1 MIILNNSQTKKLEDY
16 AVKNGSFEHA
26 RLMENAGAAVC
37 RFINDLIG
45 SANKSIA
52 VVCGI
57 GNNGG
62 DGFVVAKRLL
72 EGGAKVRVLLALGAP
87 TTDDARKFLGECE
100 SAGIRTLSFTAE
112 EEKPEFAK
120 TIENSDIIVDAIFGV
135 GFHGVVSGELSEVI
149 GMINASHGLVVSVD
163 VPSGVDSDSG
173 EVSGACV
180 RADHTVT
187 FSTRK
192 PGHVIYPAVDYCGE
206 VHVAAIGIDDHV
218 IREQEHHIST
228 IDYDDVCRC
237 FPKRERNTHKGVFG
251 KLLCICGSLGMAGS
265 ATFAGKAAVMSG
277 VGMVEM
283 AVPAEIYPIVAGN
296 LVDPVY
302 VLLNSAK
309 SGTVSA
315 GSIPLL
321 LEKLKDVT
329 AVMIGCGMGR
339 GKDVTEVVEA
349 VIRHSDVPIV
359 IDADGL
365 NAIKDDLG
373 VLGEAKAPIVMT
385 PHPGEMARL
394 VGKTNT
400 EVQSQRLEVASSF
413 AMTFGVYMV
422 LKGANTVCATPDGR
436 IMINLTGN
444 PGMSKSGSGD
454 VLAGLLGSL
463 LAQGM
468 GPEEAAASAVHIHG
482 LAGDRAA
489 ESYSQHSMTAND
501 IIIEFSEIFSDIER
515 ASRE

>member
-1 MIILNNSQTKKLEDY
+1 MIILNNAQTKKLEDY
-16 AVKNGSFEHA
+16 AVSSGGFDHT
-26 RLMENAGAAVC
+26 RLMENAGASVC
-37 RFINDLIG
+37 RMINETVSIV
-45 SANKSIA
+45 NKSVA

-72 EGGAKVRVLLALGAP
+72 EGGAKVRVLLAIGTP
-87 TTDDARKFLGECE
+87 TTEDAKKFLGESE
-100 SAGIRTLSFTAE
+100 AAGIKTLSYAE
-112 EEKPEFAK
+112 EGDRQEFAK
-120 TIENSDIIVDAIFGV
+120 TLENSGIIVDAIFGV
-135 GFHGVVSGELSEVI
+135 GFHGTVSEELSHVI
-149 GMINASHGLVVSVD
+149 EMINSSRGIVVAVD

-206 VHVAAIGIDDHV
+206 VHIASIGIDEHI

-228 IDYDDVCRC
+228 IDYENVRRC
-237 FPKRERNTHKGVFG
+237 FPRRSNNTHKGTFG
-251 KLLCICGSLGMAGS
+251 KLLCICGSIGMAGS
-265 ATFAGKAAVMSG
+265 ATFAGKAAVQSG

-302 VLLNSAK
+302 HLLKTNQN
-309 SGTVSA
+309 GTVSA
-315 GSIPLL
+315 ESIPMILD
-321 LEKLKDVT
+321 KMKGAT
-329 AVMIGCGMGR
+329 AVMIGCGMGK

-349 VIRHSDVPIV
+349 VIRNSDVPII

-373 VLGEAKAPIVMT
+373 VLREAKAPIVMT

-394 VGKTNT
+394 VGKTNI

-422 LKGANTVCATPDGR
+422 LKGANTVCATPDGC
-436 IMINLTGN
+436 IAINLTGN

-468 GPEEAAASAVHIHG
+468 KPEEAAACAVHIHG
-482 LAGDRAA
+482 MAGDNAA
-489 ESYSQHSMTAND
+489 LKFSQHSMSAND
-501 IIIEFSEIFSDIER
+501 IILEFSYIFSDIEKK
-515 ASRE
+515 

>member
-1 MIILNNSQTKKLEDY
+1 MIILNNAQTKKLEDF
-16 AVKNGSFEHA
+16 AVVNGGFEHT
-26 RLMENAGAAVC
+26 RLMENAGASVC
-37 RFINDLIG
+37 RFINEAIG
-45 SANKSIA
+45 AANKSVA

-72 EGGAKVRVLLALGAP
+72 ESGSKVRVLLALGTP
-87 TTDDARKFLGECE
+87 TTDDARKFLKE
-100 SAGIRTLSFTAE
+100 SEAAGIRTLSYAE
-112 EEKPEFAK
+112 DSDRIEFAK

-135 GFHGVVSGELSEVI
+135 GFHGKVSDELSEII
-149 GMINASHGLVVSVD
+149 GMINASHGIVVSVD

-180 RADHTVT
+180 QADHTIT

-206 VHVAAIGIDDHV
+206 VHIASIGIDDHV
-218 IREQEHHIST
+218 IQEQEHHIST
-228 IDYDDVCRC
+228 IAYEDVRRC
-237 FPKRERNTHKGVFG
+237 FPKRSSNTHKGTFG
-251 KLLCICGSLGMAGS
+251 KLMCICGSIGMAGS
-265 ATFAGKAAVMSG
+265 ATFGGKAAVMSG

-283 AVPAEIYPIVAGN
+283 AIPAEIYPIVAAN

-302 VLLNSAK
+302 HLLK
-309 SGTVSA
+309 SNEHGTVS
-315 GSIPLL
+315 SECIPLI
-321 LEKLKDVT
+321 LKKMKSAT
-329 AVMIGCGMGR
+329 AIMIGCGMGK
-339 GKDVTEVVEA
+339 GKDVTDVVEA
-349 VIRHSDVPIV
+349 VIRNSEVPIV

-394 VGKTNT
+394 VGKTNI

-468 GPEEAAASAVHIHG
+468 KPEEAAACAVHIHG
-482 LAGDRAA
+482 MAGDCVADR
-489 ESYSQHSMTAND
+489 YSQHSMTAND
-501 IIIEFSEIFSDIER
+501 IIMEFSDIFSDIE
-515 ASRE
+515 AK

>member
-1 MIILNNSQTKKLEDY
+1 MIILNNAQTKKLEDF
-16 AVKNGSFEHA
+16 AVASGGFDHT
-26 RLMENAGAAVC
+26 RLMENAGASVC
-37 RFINDLIG
+37 RIINEIIG
-45 SANKSIA
+45 SVNKSVA

-72 EGGAKVRVLLALGAP
+72 EGGAKVRVLLAIGTP
-87 TTDDARKFLGECE
+87 TTEDAKKFLGESE
-100 SAGIRTLSFTAE
+100 AAGIKTLSYAE
-112 EEKPEFAK
+112 EGDRQEFNK
-120 TIENSDIIVDAIFGV
+120 TIDNSDIIVDAIFGV
-135 GFHGVVSGELSEVI
+135 GFHGKVSDELSEVI
-149 GMINASHGLVVSVD
+149 EMINSSRGTVVSVD

-180 RADHTVT
+180 QADHTVT

-206 VHVAAIGIDDHV
+206 VHVASIGIPEHV
-218 IREQEHHIST
+218 IQEQEHHIST
-228 IDYDDVCRC
+228 IDYEDVRRC
-237 FPKRERNTHKGVFG
+237 FPRRSNNTHKGTFG
-251 KLLCICGSLGMAGS
+251 KLLCICGSMGMAGS
-265 ATFAGKAAVMSG
+265 ATFAGKAAVLSG

-283 AVPAEIYPIVAGN
+283 AVPAEIYPIVAAN

-302 VLLNSAK
+302 HLLK
-309 SGTVSA
+309 SNEQGTVSA
-315 GSIPLL
+315 DCIPLI
-321 LEKLKDVT
+321 LEKLKSAS
-329 AVMIGCGMGR
+329 AVMIGCGMGK
-339 GKDVTEVVEA
+339 GKDVTEVVET
-349 VIRHSDVPIV
+349 VIRNSDAPII

-373 VLGEAKAPIVMT
+373 VLRDAKAPIVMT

-394 VGKTNT
+394 VGKTNV

-436 IMINLTGN
+436 IAINLTGN

-468 GPEEAAASAVHIHG
+468 SPEQAATCAVHIHG
-482 LAGDRAA
+482 MAGDIAA
-489 ESYSQHSMTAND
+489 EKYSQHSMAAND
-501 IIIEFSEIFSDIER
+501 IIIEFCDIFNDIENN
-515 ASRE
+515 

>member
-1 MIILNNSQTKKLEDY
+1 MIILDNAQTKKLEDF
-16 AVKNGSFEHA
+16 AVKNGGFDHK
-26 RLMENAGAAVC
+26 RLMENAGASVC
-37 RFINDLIG
+37 RFINEVIG
-45 SANKSIA
+45 SANKSVA

-72 EGGAKVRVLLALGAP
+72 EGGAKVRILLALGTP
-87 TTDDARKFLGECE
+87 TTDDAKRFLKE
-100 SAGIRTLSFTAE
+100 SEAAGIKTLSFTHE
-112 EEKPEFAK
+112 DDKSEFAK
-120 TIENSDIIVDAIFGV
+120 TVGNSDIIVDAIFGV
-135 GFHGVVSGELSEVI
+135 GFHGTVSDELSEVI
-149 GMINASHGLVVSVD
+149 EMINSSRGAVVSVD

-180 RADHTVT
+180 RADYTVT

-218 IREQEHHIST
+218 IQEQEHHIST
-228 IDYDDVCRC
+228 IDYDDVRRC
-237 FPKRERNTHKGVFG
+237 FPKRSNNTHKGTFG
-251 KLLCICGSLGMAGS
+251 KLLCICGSIGMAGS

-296 LVDPVY
+296 LIDPVY
-302 VLLNSAK
+302 FLLKTNEA
-309 SGTVSA
+309 GTVSSD
-315 GSIPLL
+315 SIPLIL
-321 LEKLKDVT
+321 DKMKNAT
-329 AVMIGCGMGR
+329 AVMIGCGMGK
-339 GKDVTEVVEA
+339 GEDVTAVVEA
-349 VIRHSDVPIV
+349 VIRNSEVPII

-365 NAIKDDLG
+365 NAIKDNLG
-373 VLGEAKAPIVMT
+373 VLREAKAPIVMT

-394 VGKTNT
+394 VGKTNV

-468 GPEEAAASAVHIHG
+468 DPEEAAACSVHIHG
-482 LAGDRAA
+482 MAGDSAA
-489 ESYSQHSMTAND
+489 GKYSQQSMTAND
-501 IIIEFSEIFSDIER
+501 IIIEFSDIFRDIEKK
-515 ASRE
+515 

>member
-1 MIILNNSQTKKLEDY
+1 MIILNNAQTKKLEDY
-16 AVKNGSFEHA
+16 AVTCGGFDHT
-26 RLMENAGAAVC
+26 RLMENAGASVC
-37 RFINDLIG
+37 RIINEILG
-45 SANKSIA
+45 SANKSVA

-72 EGGAKVRVLLALGAP
+72 EGGAKVRVLLVLGTP
-87 TTDDARKFLGECE
+87 TTDDAKKFLKE
-100 SAGIRTLSFTAE
+100 SEAAGIKTLSYTHKD
-112 EEKPEFAK
+112 EKTEFAK

-135 GFHGVVSGELSEVI
+135 GFHGRVSDELGEVI
-149 GMINASHGLVVSVD
+149 GMINSSHGSIVSVD

-173 EVSGACV
+173 EVSGVCV
-180 RADHTVT
+180 QADHTVT

-206 VHVAAIGIDDHV
+206 VHVVSIGIPEHV
-218 IREQEHHIST
+218 IHEQEYHIST
-228 IDYDDVCRC
+228 IDYGDVRSC
-237 FPKRERNTHKGVFG
+237 FPPRRNNTHKGTFG
-251 KLLCICGSLGMAGS
+251 KLLCICGSIGMAGS
-265 ATFAGKAAVMSG
+265 ATFAGKAAVQSG

-283 AVPAEIYPIVAGN
+283 AVPAEIYPIVAAN

-302 VLLNSAK
+302 HLLK
-309 SGTVSA
+309 SNANGTVSA
-315 GSIPLL
+315 DSIPLI
-321 LEKLKDVT
+321 LEKMKTAT
-329 AVMIGCGMGR
+329 AVMIGCGMGK

-349 VIRHSDVPIV
+349 VIRNSDVPIV

-365 NAIKDDLG
+365 NAPTDDLG

-394 VGKTNT
+394 VGKTNV
-400 EVQSQRLEVASSF
+400 EVQSQRMEVASSF

-436 IMINLTGN
+436 IAINLTGN

-468 GPEEAAASAVHIHG
+468 QPEKAATCAVHIHG
-482 LAGDRAA
+482 MAGDSAA
-489 ESYSQHSMTAND
+489 DRYSQHSMAAND
-501 IIIEFSEIFSDIER
+501 IINEFSEIFSDIEKN
-515 ASRE
+515 

>member
-1 MIILNNSQTKKLEDY
+1 MIILNNAQTKRLEDY
-16 AVKNGSFEHA
+16 AVANAGFDHT
-26 RLMENAGAAVC
+26 RLMENAGASVC
-37 RFINDLIG
+37 RMISDTMGIL
-45 SANKSIA
+45 NKSVA
-52 VVCGI
+52 VVCGR

-72 EGGAKVRVLLALGAP
+72 EGGAKVRVLLAAGAP
-87 TTDDARKFLGECE
+87 TTENARKFLGESE
-100 SAGIRTLSFTAE
+100 AAGIRTLSYAE
-112 EEKPEFAK
+112 EADRQEFAK

-135 GFHGVVSGELSEVI
+135 GFHGMVSEELRPVI
-149 GMINASHGLVVSVD
+149 EMINSSRGIIVSVD

-173 EVSGACV
+173 EVSGVCV
-180 RADHTVT
+180 QADHTVT

-206 VHVAAIGIDDHV
+206 VHIASIGIEEHV

-228 IDYDDVCRC
+228 IDYEDVCRC
-237 FPKRERNTHKGVFG
+237 FPRRSNNTHKGTFG
-251 KLLCICGSLGMAGS
+251 KLLCICGSMGMAGS
-265 ATFAGKAAVMSG
+265 ATFAGKAAVLSG

-283 AVPAEIYPIVAGN
+283 AVPAEIYPIVAAN

-302 VLLNSAK
+302 HLLK
-309 SGTVSA
+309 SNERGTV
-315 GSIPLL
+315 
-321 LEKLKDVT
+321 
-329 AVMIGCGMGR
+329 

-349 VIRHSDVPIV
+349 VIRNAEVPVV

-373 VLGEAKAPIVMT
+373 VLREANAPIVMT

-394 VGKTNT
+394 VGKTND
-400 EVQSQRLEVASSF
+400 EVQSQRLEIASSF

-422 LKGANTVCATPDGR
+422 LKGANTVVATPDGR
-436 IMINLTGN
+436 IYINLTGN

-463 LAQGM
+463 LAQGILP
-468 GPEEAAASAVHIHG
+468 GKAATCAVHIHG
-482 LAGDRAA
+482 MAGDSAA
-489 ESYSQHSMTAND
+489 EKYSQHSMAAND
-501 IIIEFSEIFSDIER
+501 IIIEFSEIFSDIEKN
-515 ASRE
+515 

>member
-1 MIILNNSQTKKLEDY
+1 MIILDNSQTKKLEDY
-16 AVKNGSFEHA
+16 AVSNGGFDHT
-26 RLMENAGAAVC
+26 RLMENAGASVC
-37 RFINDLIG
+37 RFIAEALG
-45 SANKSIA
+45 VANRSVA

-72 EGGAKVRVLLALGAP
+72 EGGAKVRVLLALGTP
-87 TTDDARKFLGECE
+87 TTDDAKRFLRE
-100 SAGIRTLSFTAE
+100 SEAAGIKTLSFTE
-112 EEKPEFAK
+112 QEDRQEFAK

-135 GFHGVVSGELSEVI
+135 GFHGTVSDELSEVI
-149 GMINASHGLVVSVD
+149 EMINSSAGSVVSVD

-180 RADHTVT
+180 QADYTVT

-218 IREQEHHIST
+218 IQEQEHHIST
-228 IDYDDVCRC
+228 IDYEDVCRC
-237 FPKRERNTHKGVFG
+237 FPKRSSNTHKGTFG
-251 KLLCICGSLGMAGS
+251 KLLCICGSIGMAGS

-302 VLLNSAK
+302 FLLKTNE
-309 SGTVSA
+309 SGTVSSA
-315 GSIPLL
+315 SVPLI
-321 LEKLKDVT
+321 LEKMKSAT
-329 AVMIGCGMGR
+329 AVMIGCGMGK
-339 GKDVTEVVEA
+339 GQDVTDVVEA
-349 VIRHSDVPIV
+349 VIRNSDVPII

-365 NAIKDDLG
+365 NAIKDNLG
-373 VLGEAKAPIVMT
+373 VLREAKAPVVMT

-394 VGKTNT
+394 VGKTNV

-422 LKGANTVCATPDGR
+422 LKGANTVCANPDGR
-436 IMINLTGN
+436 ISINLTGN

-468 GPEEAAASAVHIHG
+468 DPEEAAPCAVHIHG
-482 LAGDRAA
+482 MAGDCAA
-489 ESYSQHSMTAND
+489 DKYSQHSMTAND
-501 IIIEFSEIFSDIER
+501 IIMEFSDIFSDIEKN
-515 ASRE
+515 

>member
-1 MIILNNSQTKKLEDY
+1 MIILNNAQTKKLEDY
-16 AVKNGSFEHA
+16 AVSKGSFEHA
-26 RLMENAGAAVC
+26 RLMENAGASVC
-37 RFINDLIG
+37 RFINELIG

-72 EGGAKVRVLLALGAP
+72 EGGAKVRVLLALGTP
-87 TTDDARKFLGECE
+87 TTDDAKKFLGDCE
-100 SAGIRTLSFTAE
+100 AAGIRILSYTVKE
-112 EEKPEFAK
+112 ERQEFAK

-135 GFHGVVSGELSEVI
+135 GFHGTVSEEVSAII
-149 GMINASHGLVVSVD
+149 GMINDSHGQVVSVD

-206 VHVAAIGIDDHV
+206 VHVAAIGIDEHV

-228 IDYDDVCRC
+228 IDYEDVRRR
-237 FPKRERNTHKGVFG
+237 FPKRERNTHKGTFG
-251 KLLCICGSLGMAGS
+251 KLLCVCGSRGMAGS

-302 VLLNSAK
+302 FLLKSAK
-309 SGTVSA
+309 NGTVSEE
-315 GSIPLL
+315 SIPVI
-321 LEKLKDVT
+321 LEKIKT
-329 AVMIGCGMGR
+329 ASAVMIGCGMGK
-339 GKDVTEVVEA
+339 GPDVTAVVEA

-373 VLGEAKAPIVMT
+373 VLGEARAPIVMT

-468 GPEEAAASAVHIHG
+468 EPEDAAACAVHIHG
-482 LAGDRAA
+482 KAGDRAA
-489 ESYSQHSMTAND
+489 DSYSQHSMTASD
-501 IIIEFSEIFSDIER
+501 IIMEFSVIFSDIEKD
-515 ASRE
+515 

>member
-1 MIILNNSQTKKLEDY
+1 MIILNNAQTKKLEDF
-16 AVKNGSFEHA
+16 AVASGGFDHT
-26 RLMENAGAAVC
+26 RLMENAGASVC
-37 RFINDLIG
+37 RIINEIIG
-45 SANKSIA
+45 SVNKSVA

-72 EGGAKVRVLLALGAP
+72 EGGAKVRVLLAIGTP
-87 TTDDARKFLGECE
+87 TTEDAKKFLGESE
-100 SAGIRTLSFTAE
+100 AAGIKTLSYAE
-112 EEKPEFAK
+112 EGDRQEFNK

-135 GFHGVVSGELSEVI
+135 GFHGKVSDELSEVI
-149 GMINASHGLVVSVD
+149 EMINSSRGTVVSVD

-180 RADHTVT
+180 QADHTVT

-206 VHVAAIGIDDHV
+206 VHVASIGIPEHV
-218 IREQEHHIST
+218 IQEQEHHIST
-228 IDYDDVCRC
+228 IDYEDVRRC
-237 FPKRERNTHKGVFG
+237 FPRRSNNTHKGTFG
-251 KLLCICGSLGMAGS
+251 KLLCICGSMGMAGS
-265 ATFAGKAAVMSG
+265 ATFAGKAAVLSG

-283 AVPAEIYPIVAGN
+283 AVPAEIYPIVAAN

-302 VLLNSAK
+302 HLLK
-309 SGTVSA
+309 SNEQGTVSA
-315 GSIPLL
+315 DCIPLI
-321 LEKLKDVT
+321 LEKLKSAS
-329 AVMIGCGMGR
+329 AVMIGCGMGK

-349 VIRHSDVPIV
+349 VIRNSDAPII

-373 VLGEAKAPIVMT
+373 VLRDAKAPIVMT

-394 VGKTNT
+394 VGKTNV

-436 IMINLTGN
+436 IAINLTGN

-468 GPEEAAASAVHIHG
+468 SPEQAATCAVHIHG
-482 LAGDRAA
+482 MAGDIAA
-489 ESYSQHSMTAND
+489 EKYSQHSMAAND
-501 IIIEFSEIFSDIER
+501 IIIEFCDIFNDIENN
-515 ASRE
+515 

>member
-1 MIILNNSQTKKLEDY
+1 MIILNNAQTKKLEDY
-16 AVKNGSFEHA
+16 AVANGGFDHT
-26 RLMENAGAAVC
+26 RLMENAGASVC
-37 RFINDLIG
+37 RLINEILG
-45 SANKSIA
+45 SANKSVA

-72 EGGAKVRVLLALGAP
+72 EGGAKVRVLLALGTP
-87 TTDDARKFLGECE
+87 TTDDAKKFLRE
-100 SAGIRTLSFTAE
+100 SEAAGIKTLSFTAE
-112 EEKPEFAK
+112 DDRQEFAK

-135 GFHGVVSGELSEVI
+135 GFHGRVSDELSQVI
-149 GMINASHGLVVSVD
+149 EMINSSRGTVVSVD

-180 RADHTVT
+180 KADHTVT

-206 VHVAAIGIDDHV
+206 VHVAAIGIDEHV
-218 IREQEHHIST
+218 IHEQEHHIST
-228 IDYDDVCRC
+228 IDYEDVRRC
-237 FPKRERNTHKGVFG
+237 FPKRSSNTHKGTFG
-251 KLLCICGSLGMAGS
+251 KLLCICGSMGMAGS
-265 ATFAGKAAVMSG
+265 ATFAGKAAVLSG

-302 VLLNSAK
+302 HLLRSSDN
-309 SGTVSA
+309 GTVSA
-315 GSIPLL
+315 DSIPLI
-321 LEKLKDVT
+321 LEKMKTAT
-329 AVMIGCGMGR
+329 AVMIGCGMGK

-349 VIRHSDVPIV
+349 VIRNSDVPII

-394 VGKTNT
+394 VGKTNV

-436 IMINLTGN
+436 IAINLTGN

-468 GPEEAAASAVHIHG
+468 KPEEAAACAVHIHG
-482 LAGDRAA
+482 MAGDIAA
-489 ESYSQHSMTAND
+489 DKYSQHSMAAND
-501 IIIEFSEIFSDIER
+501 IIMEFSEIFRDIEKN
-515 ASRE
+515 